1 MLVRQSKKARKS
13 ITTLGGDM
21 NYDTQMIH
29 PDTADQEKWKNRD
42 FDVDMI
48 KDLWDNYSMI
58 KNNIDQFV
66 EDVDSKV
73 MMRLGI
79 SVHDLADFPFFDYF
93 NESDDID
100 GVAYENAVETC
111 AEDFL
116 EQVEAEYGVG
126 LCSEL
131 GII

>member
-1 MLVRQSKKARKS
+1 
-13 ITTLGGDM
+13 
-21 NYDTQMIH
+21 
-29 PDTADQEKWKNRD
+29 
-42 FDVDMI
+42 
-48 KDLWDNYSMI
+48 MI
-58 KNNIDQFV
+58 KNTIEQFV

-111 AEDFL
+111 ADNFIFE
-116 EQVEAEYGVG
+116 VESDYGIEA
-126 LCSEL
+126 L
-131 GII
+131 I

>member
-1 MLVRQSKKARKS
+1 MERNVNFS
-13 ITTLGGDM
+13 I
-21 NYDTQMIH
+21 
-29 PDTADQEKWKNRD
+29 
-42 FDVDMI
+42 DMI